1 MFQNGSGQL
10 RMVKEVNDDS
20 RRSRM
25 VNDGSRWFRMVR
37 EGLKSFKM
45 AQDVS
50 GCCRMV
56 QDSSVHAEWP
66 TMVENGPERVIQEYA
81 IVSSMVV
88 G

>member
-1 MFQNGSGQL
+1 MI
-10 RMVKEVNDDS
+10 KEVNDDS

-25 VNDGSRWFRMVR
+25 VNDGSRWFRMAR
-37 EGLKSFKM
+37 EGPKWFKM
-45 AQDVS
+45 AQDVP

-66 TMVENGPERVIQEYA
+66 TMVENGPEWVIQECA
-81 IVSSMVV
+81 ILSRMVV